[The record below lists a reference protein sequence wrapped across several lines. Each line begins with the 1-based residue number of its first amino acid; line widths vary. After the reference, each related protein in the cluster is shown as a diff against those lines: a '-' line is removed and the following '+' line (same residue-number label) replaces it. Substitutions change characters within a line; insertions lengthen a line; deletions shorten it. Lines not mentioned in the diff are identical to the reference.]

1 MSNKTEIEEY
11 VGTNYSQ
18 LVKGSA
24 IAVISRAI
32 EKTGL
37 NVEFKS
43 VKNISDPTEYGKGI
57 DKTLMRK
64 PSLIQDVINSEGSEN
79 QKDMENL
86 LKKEIEK
93 TVICLYRPSTMVRR
107 PYDKNSDRSKPQID
121 TTDVK
126 GILGYVYAQLEQ
138 EQDEII
144 WSDTPQFEDLFIGS
158 SKIFDKIYPVQDNG
172 MLPYDQEK
180 EDAGY
185 KMCEVLKDYVNVEFS
200 VEFGFL
206 VASEKLL
213 HRLQFLLLKNLY
225 ENEGGIEQS
234 TVIEYESLSKEIKS
248 KVYDSCSYIP
258 ADLSALETLGDSN
271 SSKLYGLNVTIES
284 IKARL
289 YSDYTIFNPIDP
301 DKHLPT
307 SINLQIGIKPKQ

>member
-1 MSNKTEIEEY
+1 MSNKTEIEEF

-24 IAVISRAI
+24 IAIISRAI

-37 NVEFKS
+37 NVEFKA
-43 VKNISDPTEYGKGI
+43 VKNISDPTEYGKGV

-64 PSLIQDVINSEGSEN
+64 PSLIQDVINSEGTDN
-79 QKDMENL
+79 QKDMEKL
-86 LKKEIEK
+86 LKSEIDK
-93 TVICLYRPSTMVRR
+93 TVICLYRPSTMIRR
-107 PYDKNSDRSKPQID
+107 PYDKNNDRSRPQID
-121 TTDVK
+121 TADVK
-126 GILGYVYAQLEQ
+126 GLLGYVYAQLEQ
-138 EQDEII
+138 EQDEVV
-144 WSDTPQFEDLFIGS
+144 WGDVPQFEEVFQDGV
-158 SKIFDKIYPVQDNG
+158 KILDKLYPAQTNG
-172 MLPYDQEK
+172 MLPYDEEK
-180 EDAGY
+180 ENAGL

-225 ENEGGIEQS
+225 EHEGNLEQK
-234 TVIEYESLSKEIKS
+234 TVIEYASLSKEITA

-258 ADLSALETLGDSN
+258 ADLSGLETLGDSN

-307 SINLQIGIKPKQ
+307 SINLQIGIRPKQ